1 MTRKRLFCGLAL
13 IGVLAVSAAAIAGG
27 GGPRIDTIEASIVYT
42 SAEIKMRVCEGK
54 DGEVFTEQRVRAFG
68 EAEGDPRLTGDVV
81 ATLKLLNEDSTG
93 ESYQRGRLVIRDSD
107 SGRKKAVARF
117 TDAGVAE
124 IFQGVLVGEL
134 KRGSKLLIANWRT
147 TFHPN
152 GAISQQIGGE
162 AGDGRLPAIVAK
174 GRCTGPFERSFIEFP
189 PVPDDLST
197 TSRAAAKRVGWLN
210 R

>member
-13 IGVLAVSAAAIAGG
+13 IGVLVVSAAAIAGG
-27 GGPRIDTIEASIVYT
+27 GGPRIDTVEASIVYT
-42 SAEIKMRVCEGK
+42 SAEIKMRGCEGK
-54 DGEVFTEQRVRAFG
+54 DGEFFTEQRVRAFG
-68 EAEGDPRLTGDVV
+68 EVEGDPRLTGDVV
-81 ATLKLLNEDSTG
+81 TTLKLLNEDSTG
-93 ESYQRGRLVIRDSD
+93 ESYQQGRIVIRDSD

-117 TDAGVAE
+117 SDAGDAE

-152 GAISQQIGGE
+152 GAITQQIGGE
-162 AGDGRLPAIVAK
+162 AADGRLPAIVAK
-174 GRCTGPFERSFIEFP
+174 GRCMGPFERFFFEIP
-189 PVPDDLST
+189 PPDDLST
-197 TSRAAAKRVGWLN
+197 TSRAAGKRVGWLN